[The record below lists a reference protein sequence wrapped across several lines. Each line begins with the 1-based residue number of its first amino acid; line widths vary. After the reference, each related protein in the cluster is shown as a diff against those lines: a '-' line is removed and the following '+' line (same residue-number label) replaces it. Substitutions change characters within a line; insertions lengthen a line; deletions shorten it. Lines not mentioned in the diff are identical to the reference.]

1 MPLTMSAP
9 TEILCF
15 KTGSFSLVNDVLRDA
30 LPQALPEHRLR
41 WIDVVD
47 DVLRRRPALH
57 ALAVTEA
64 VARYARTMLALRLP
78 PLAFLPRTQAFATAL
93 RDWTDRNVSAD
104 HAVCT
109 FQTQSLFDASR
120 RGLPHFVY
128 TDHTY
133 LANLRYPQPKPLL
146 PTSAAWQQIE
156 RGLYRHAAV
165 NFTTSTFAGQSIV
178 EDYGVPADRV
188 ECVFSGINIPP
199 PSEAPLRR
207 GDPAKIIFVGVDW
220 ERKGGPELAAAF
232 AEIAGEFPA
241 VELHIIGCRPAVD
254 APRVRIHGRI
264 PAAEIPAHLAEAD
277 IFCMP
282 SRVEPSA
289 VALVEAA
296 ACGLP
301 VIATDVGG
309 NAERMIAGTTGLL
322 VGAGAATQLA
332 DALRTL
338 LRNRPLREQMGRA
351 GSAFAMETFTWPA
364 VAAKMA
370 SRMRAELA
378 AGKTRAP

>member
-1 MPLTMSAP
+1 MSAP

-15 KTGSFSLVNDVLRDA
+15 KTGSFSLVNDVLRDV
-30 LPQALPEHRLR
+30 LPPALPEFQVR

-57 ALAVTEA
+57 ALAVAEA
-64 VARYARTMLALRLP
+64 TARYARTMLALKLP
-78 PLAFLPRTQAFATAL
+78 PLAFLPRTRAFAAAL
-93 RDWTDRNVSAD
+93 RDWTSRNLSAERT
-104 HAVCT
+104 ACT

-120 RGLPHFVY
+120 PGLRHFVY

-146 PTSAAWQQIE
+146 PTSAAWRQIE
-156 RGLYRHAAV
+156 RGLYQRATV
-165 NFTTSTFAGQSIV
+165 NFTTSTFAGRSII
-178 EDYGVPADRV
+178 EDYGVPAARV
-188 ECVFSGINIPP
+188 ACVFSGINIPP
-199 PSEAPLRR
+199 PGEASLRR
-207 GDPAKIIFVGVDW
+207 SGPEKIIFVGVDW

-232 AEIAGEFPA
+232 AEIAGEFPSA
-241 VELHIIGCRPAVD
+241 ELHIIGCRPALD

-264 PAAEIPAHLAEAD
+264 PASGIPAHLADAD

-309 NAERMIAGTTGLL
+309 NAERMIPGTTGLL
-322 VGAGAATQLA
+322 VEAGAVRQLA

-338 LRNRPLREQMGRA
+338 LGNRTLREQMGRA
-351 GSAFAMETFTWPA
+351 GRAFALETFTWPA
-364 VAAKMA
+364 VAEKMA

-378 AGKTRAP
+378 AGEPRIP